1 MAAADDQLCQV
12 RALLIEGSK
21 EYVTAIDG
29 GLEKQQR
36 ALRIALDARL
46 EDPAGLAYMSIC
58 DCAARVHDF
67 ETLDR
72 YVDEGLCYCTASDLD
87 LHANYLLL
95 NRASAELAR
104 GHSDAAAESVGRV
117 LGDRRAGP
125 DERVGALAVL
135 GLVRARRGDPS
146 VWDALDAGAELCGP
160 GMGPGRWAL
169 LYWALVMLRELG
181 ARPAAALAGRRL
193 RELGAKVP
201 RGPRPQTRGN
211 PAGLTGR
218 ELEVLP
224 MLADGLRNAEIAER
238 LVLSEKTVDHHVSAI
253 LRKLNVRTRTQ
264 AAAEATRARVQ
275 RRKHSLGHC
284 VGPDVERET
293 IDQHDELV
301 SAKAAHEIAP
311 SCQACEPRAHSPQDL
326 VAGSVTK
333 GVIDAREPVKVDVKG
348 GHRGSGVQHVQASA
362 PRSRARARG
371 SVAASADRGTRGR
384 RATHPPKP
392 LQLQAIRLSPLSDS
406 NRRPLPYHG
415 SALPA
420 ELRGHAVPAYRVARA
435 AAARPD
441 SGGTPSLPDRS
452 A

>member
-21 EYVTAIDG
+21 EYVTASDG

-36 ALRIALDARL
+36 AVRIALEARL

-181 ARPAAALAGRRL
+181 ARPAAAIVARRL
-193 RELGAKVP
+193 RERGVP
-201 RGPRPQTRGN
+201 
-211 PAGLTGR
+211 
-218 ELEVLP
+218 
-224 MLADGLRNAEIAER
+224 
-238 LVLSEKTVDHHVSAI
+238 
-253 LRKLNVRTRTQ
+253 
-264 AAAEATRARVQ
+264 Q
-275 RRKHSLGHC
+275 R
-284 VGPDVERET
+284 
-293 IDQHDELV
+293 
-301 SAKAAHEIAP
+301 
-311 SCQACEPRAHSPQDL
+311 
-326 VAGSVTK
+326 
-333 GVIDAREPVKVDVKG
+333 
-348 GHRGSGVQHVQASA
+348 
-362 PRSRARARG
+362 
-371 SVAASADRGTRGR
+371 
-384 RATHPPKP
+384 
-392 LQLQAIRLSPLSDS
+392 
-406 NRRPLPYHG
+406 
-415 SALPA
+415 
-420 ELRGHAVPAYRVARA
+420 
-435 AAARPD
+435 AARP
-441 SGGTPSLPDRS
+441 SRAHAPRPSWPGWRRTRGLALCSSRASATPRS
-452 A
+452 PSAWSYPRRPSTTTCPRSCAS